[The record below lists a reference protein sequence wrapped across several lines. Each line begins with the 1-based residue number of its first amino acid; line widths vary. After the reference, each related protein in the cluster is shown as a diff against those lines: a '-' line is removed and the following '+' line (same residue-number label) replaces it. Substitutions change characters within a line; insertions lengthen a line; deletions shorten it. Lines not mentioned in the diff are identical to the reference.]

1 MTNGPDRPQEPDI
14 PLDPEMPN
22 DPYRVYTPQHRTLI
36 RRWFDWMLPHKGWVF
51 AMALIWGFAG
61 LVSFSSLNRDLF
73 PDLTLPSLNLLI
85 QSPGRAATEL
95 ELTVAQPVEQAIGGL
110 PGVKR
115 VVTTVQAEVVQIV
128 VAFEGDTDPWKAR
141 QLVAERLSGVIGN
154 FPEGTRAPLMS
165 SAAGRLQEIMEIVLE
180 GPATD
185 PMKLRDHTE
194 KVLIPRLQAVPGVAR
209 IERLGGEE
217 RQLQVIVE
225 PERMRLQGVSL
236 SQVVEALEGSHQD
249 SAAGVMEI
257 QDKGWFITVGSLAAQ
272 PEAVKKLRLKTPRGT
287 ILLGDIAEVREGSAF
302 RRGLARHQGHEDV
315 SLRVVKQPTAETL
328 TVARDTRKALDEL
341 RQSLPEG
348 MALTLMYDQGW
359 LVTHA
364 LNGVSWAL
372 MLGGVFVALVLVV
385 LLGNLRG
392 TLIVIAVLP
401 LATLG
406 AAIPLRLAGMGLNA
420 MTLGGLAISVGL
432 LVDAAVIM
440 VENLAHRLHEHK
452 EHIEPRRVALTRA
465 AAEVGVPILTAV
477 AVILAVF
484 IPLLA
489 MGGLAGRLYSPLAVA
504 IAASM
509 TISLVL
515 SFTLVPTLVE
525 RFLPPGSMLEEPRL
539 VTVLKAFYKP
549 ALEWALKHGVMVQ
562 VVALGLTIPSIWL
575 ALSLGTNFLPTLDE
589 GALLLNSILPPET
602 SLASVDEANFQLE
615 QKLVKLPGVASV
627 YRRTGRS
634 ELTED
639 PMPHTISD
647 VLVVLD
653 GSRRTPEVQKEVAAM
668 AEELP
673 FPVELTTP
681 MQMRIAEGIGGT
693 PADIQVKLFNP
704 DMESLQKQLPQ
715 IQEALAKVPGVAS
728 INPDGGG
735 ALPKWTVVPDED
747 ALRRLD
753 VPRPLLVRTLRAA
766 LQGLDT
772 SPRFDGPQ
780 RIERVV
786 RFPDDGRMSPETL
799 KRLPLV
805 LDDGRVVELGQ
816 VSRFEETTTPS
827 LIRREAA
834 QRRVALN
841 VRTAGDLGGTADRL
855 DKALSGMSLP
865 KGTVVKLGGKIEE
878 ARETQKRLMVAIAA
892 ALALVVGLLYLA
904 LGRWREVMVVVLTL
918 PDAFAGGLFALWLA
932 GESWNISSIVGMIGL
947 FGVAVQNSL
956 VLITQAKHLMA
967 AGMPFHEAL
976 KEASLGRVRPKL
988 MTAGAAILGL
998 MPMLLGIGGSELER
1012 PLAIVMVGGLVTSTL
1027 FTLLA
1032 LPSFYAWVGKPKS
1045 DPETLQESAT

>member
-1 MTNGPDRPQEPDI
+1 MTTEPNVNRDPDI
-14 PLDPEMPN
+14 PLDPAMPD

-36 RRWFDWMLPHKGWVF
+36 RRWFDWMLPRKGWVF
-51 AMALIWGFAG
+51 ALALVWGIAGIASFAT
-61 LVSFSSLNRDLF
+61 LKRDLF

-115 VVTTVQAEVVQIV
+115 VVSTVQAEVVQV
-128 VAFEGDTDPWKAR
+128 VVSFEGDTDPWRAR
-141 QLVAERLSGVIGN
+141 QLVAERLAGILGN
-154 FPEGTRAPLMS
+154 FPEGTRAPLVS

-209 IERLGGEE
+209 VERLGGEE

-236 SQVVEALEGSHQD
+236 TQILEALDGTHQD

-287 ILLGDIAEVREGSAF
+287 ILLGDVAEIREGAGF

-315 SLRVVKQPTAETL
+315 SLRVVRQPTAETMA
-328 TVARDTRKALDEL
+328 VSRETRKALDEL
-341 RQSLPEG
+341 RQSLPGG
-348 MALTLMYDQGW
+348 MELTLMYDQGG

-364 LNGVSWAL
+364 LNGVTLAL
-372 MLGGVFVALVLVV
+372 LLGGLFVAGVLVL
-385 LLGNLRG
+385 LLGNLRAA
-392 TLIVIAVLP
+392 LIVIAVLP

-406 AAIPLRLAGMGLNA
+406 AAIPLNAAGMGLNA
-420 MTLGGLAISVGL
+420 MTLGGLAIAVGL

-440 VENLAHRLHEHK
+440 VENLAHRLHEHRD
-452 EHIEPRRVALTRA
+452 HIEPRRVALTRA
-465 AAEVGVPILTAV
+465 AAEVGVPVLTAV
-477 AVILAVF
+477 LVILAVF

-489 MGGLAGRLYSPLAVA
+489 IGGLAGRLYAPLAVA
-504 IAASM
+504 IATAM
-509 TISLVL
+509 TLSLVL
-515 SFTLVPTLVE
+515 SFTLVPALVE
-525 RFLPPGSMLEEPRL
+525 RFLPPGSLLEEPKPVRAI
-539 VTVLKAFYKP
+539 KAIYKP
-549 ALEWALKHGVMVQ
+549 GLNWAMKHGVLVQ
-562 VVALGLTIPSIWL
+562 VAFLGLTIPSLWL
-575 ALSLGTNFLPTLDE
+575 AIHLGSNFLPTLDE
-589 GALLLNSILPPET
+589 GALLLNSILPAET
-602 SLASVDEANFQLE
+602 SLAAVDEANFQLE
-615 QKLVKLPGVASV
+615 QKLVKLPGVSSV

-653 GSRRTPEVQKEVAAM
+653 GTKRTPEVQKEVAEIS
-668 AEELP
+668 EELP
-673 FPVELTTP
+673 YPVELTTP

-693 PADIQVKLFNP
+693 PADIQVKLFHP
-704 DMESLQKQLPQ
+704 DLGALQGQLSA
-715 IQEALAKVPGVAS
+715 IQEALAKVRGVAS
-728 INPDGGG
+728 VTPEG
-735 ALPKWTVVPDED
+735 AGSLPKWTVVPDED

-753 VPRPLLVRTLRAA
+753 VPRPLIVKTLKTA

-772 SPRFDGPQ
+772 TPRFDGPQ
-780 RIERVV
+780 RIERIV
-786 RFPDDGRMSPETL
+786 RFPDDGRTSPETL
-799 KRLPLV
+799 KRLPMV

-816 VSRFEETTTPS
+816 VARFEEASTPS

-834 QRRVALN
+834 QRRLALN
-841 VRTAGDLGGTADRL
+841 IRTTGDLGGTADRL
-855 DKALSGMSLP
+855 EKALKGITLP
-865 KGTVVKLGGKIEE
+865 KGTVVKLGGKIED
-878 ARETQKRLMVAIAA
+878 ARETQKRMLVAIGA

-904 LGRWREVMVVVLTL
+904 LGRWREVLVVVLTL
-918 PDAFAGGLFALWLA
+918 PNAFAGGLIALWLA
-932 GESWNISSIVGMIGL
+932 GETWNISSIVGVIGL

-956 VLITQAKHLMA
+956 VLISQAKHLVA
-967 AGMPFHEAL
+967 AGIPFHEAIQ
-976 KEASLGRVRPKL
+976 EASLGRVRPKL
-988 MTAGAAILGL
+988 MTAGSAILGL

-1012 PLAIVMVGGLVTSTL
+1012 PLAIVMVGGLITSTL

-1032 LPSFYAWVGKPKS
+1032 LPSFYAWVGKPK
-1045 DPETLQESAT
+1045 ETEHEHA